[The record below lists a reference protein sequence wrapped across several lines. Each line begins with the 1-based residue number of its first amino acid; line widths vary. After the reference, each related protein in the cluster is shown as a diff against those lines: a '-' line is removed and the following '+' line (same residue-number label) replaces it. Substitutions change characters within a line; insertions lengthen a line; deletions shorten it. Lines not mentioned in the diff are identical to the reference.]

1 MRRKLPLLLT
11 ALLRFM
17 AVLSFGMLLQLRLR
31 ELGASI
37 LLITSLST
45 IRGAITT
52 LSSPLWGAVS
62 DHLKKR
68 KLFLLMSLGVPA
80 LLYPI
85 YAILDIPYTF
95 IIIAG
100 VIAFFSSGY
109 DPIAMAMSTDLADGS
124 LVSTSH
130 ELALLNSAS
139 SIGMFLGR
147 VSLSVLLLWL
157 SVKNTIL
164 FFSMIALLAFIQAFF
179 ISEKNSVHEIERQR
193 KRSFIFPSAIFD
205 VDRMKRNGLWAV
217 YLGSFIRQFGIA
229 GTTSLIAVYMT
240 EVVGLS
246 KSLAVLLSGLN
257 PLLQIFSHIFFGK
270 VIGKIGSKISL
281 VIGIYL
287 SGVTSLLFA
296 VSKNWMLVAAAYLSL
311 GIAFGAFINGAAT
324 FITLNSP
331 QHKKAESLGL
341 LRSARALGFMLGP
354 ITAGLIAEYSYVAM
368 FIFMMTASFFSGT
381 MVLLFSRENTRD

>member
-1 MRRKLPLLLT
+1 MPTIRNKLPLLLT
-11 ALLRFM
+11 ALFRFM

-31 ELGASI
+31 ELGASV
-37 LLITSLST
+37 LLITLLST

-52 LSSPLWGAVS
+52 LSSPVWGAVS
-62 DHLKKR
+62 DHFKER
-68 KLFLLMSLGVPA
+68 KLFLLLSLGVPT

-164 FFSMIALLAFIQAFF
+164 FFSAISLMAFIQAFF
-179 ISEKNSVHEIERQR
+179 IPEKANTPEVERR
-193 KRSFIFPSAIFD
+193 KKRSFIFPSAIFD
-205 VDRMKRNGLWAV
+205 INRMKRNGLWAV

-287 SGVTSLLFA
+287 SGITPLFFA
-296 VSKNWMLVAAAYLSL
+296 LSKNWVLVALA
-311 GIAFGAFINGAAT
+311 
-324 FITLNSP
+324 
-331 QHKKAESLGL
+331 
-341 LRSARALGFMLGP
+341 
-354 ITAGLIAEYSYVAM
+354 
-368 FIFMMTASFFSGT
+368 
-381 MVLLFSRENTRD
+381 